1 MHFQLINYIFN
12 LQWVYRYITL
22 LKAKEDV
29 YVTNSQLRLG
39 RRKEAACMLA
49 RMEET
54 LRKNAE
60 DLKGQREGGKKE

>member
-22 LKAKEDV
+22 LKAKEDL

-39 RRKEAACMLA
+39 RWKEAACTLA
-49 RMEET
+49 WMEET
-54 LRKNAE
+54 LRKNA
-60 DLKGQREGGKKE
+60 KI